1 MGSLAKMIAVTMIMK
16 SELSNILIRQ
26 YWEHNR
32 QAWGALKH
40 YFDHHVSCG
49 HNFLQHKK
57 QPFNAFFWE
66 KTSKF
71 KTFKHQVAFF
81 WPESLTLV

>member
-40 YFDHHVSCG
+40 YFDHHVSCW
-49 HNFLQHKK
+49 HNLLQHLK
-57 QPFNAFFWE
+57 QPFIAFFWKE
-66 KTSKF
+66 NITRLGLQCQTPALSK
-71 KTFKHQVAFF
+71 V
-81 WPESLTLV
+81 